1 MTPLRKRMIDD
12 MVSAGLAPNTQAAYI
27 RGVLGL
33 AAHYHRS
40 PDNLVE
46 PEVRGYLLHLRDDR
60 GVAQGTYRPYHAGI
74 QFLYAR
80 TLDHDWA
87 LFSKK
92 GQGTEA
98 QTPARRSLRCRSSRR
113 RRQGTAACCQDRLPA
128 DVCLRPAHQRSR
140 HA

>member
-40 PDNLVE
+40 PGDLGE
-46 PEVRGYLLHLRDDR
+46 AQVRSYLLHLRDER
-60 GVAQGTYRPYHAGI
+60 GVAQGTFRPYHAGI

-80 TLDHDWA
+80 TLDCDWA

-98 QTPARRSLRCRSSRR
+98 QTSARCSLRCRGSRR
-113 RRQGTAACCQDRLPA
+113 RR
-128 DVCLRPAHQRSR
+128 
-140 HA
+140 